1 MPEIIISGRSLVPA
15 TDYLN
20 LVWKVFAL
28 QHCINQERLPV
39 VFENCKFLKAQP
51 IGGNIHL
58 SLDISIHIHSG
69 KFEIF
74 ETESS
79 SLVMTGKIFIP
90 VDIEKYKT
98 DLPLPPINEERGA
111 AELLESN
118 EIYRELNLR
127 RYNYR

>member
-1 MPEIIISGRSLVPA
+1 MIISGRSLVPA
-15 TDYLN
+15 TEYLN

-28 QHCINQERLPV
+28 QLCINQERLPV
-39 VFENCKFLKAQP
+39 VFENCRFLKAQP
-51 IGGNIHL
+51 IGGNIYL
-58 SLDISIHIHSG
+58 SLKISIHIHSG

-79 SLVMTGKIFIP
+79 SLVMTGKIFTP

-98 DLPLPPINEERGA
+98 DLPIPPINEEGGA
-111 AELLESN
+111 TEFLESN

-127 RYNYR
+127 GYNYR